1 MKRLNKLV
9 LGLATVTMLASCGA
23 KQITKAEA
31 VEIAKGWD
39 TSIVYK
45 SAHVKVDVSYN
56 FSDNFPAEYKEALKA
71 TFDGMKQD
79 ADVPADEIESLRLS
93 PDAIESFDEQLFT
106 FKANGKALEFEG
118 KQPASEATGG
128 MEAKISAKTDEN
140 GYLLSAITDFSGK
153 MTGESSVEYSV
164 TIKTTQTATYV
175 K

>member
-45 SAHVKVDVSYN
+45 SGHVKVDVAYT
-56 FSDNFPAEYKEALKA
+56 FSDNFPAEMKEMLKA
-71 TFDGMKQD
+71 MYDAMKED
-79 ADVPADEIESLRLS
+79 TDVTAEDMEDLRLT
-93 PDAIESFDEQLFT
+93 AAMVESFDEKLFT

-128 MEAKISAKTDEN
+128 MEAKVNAKTDEN
-140 GYLLSAITDFSGK
+140 GYFLSAITEMSGK
-153 MTGESSVEYSV
+153 MPGEGSVEYSV